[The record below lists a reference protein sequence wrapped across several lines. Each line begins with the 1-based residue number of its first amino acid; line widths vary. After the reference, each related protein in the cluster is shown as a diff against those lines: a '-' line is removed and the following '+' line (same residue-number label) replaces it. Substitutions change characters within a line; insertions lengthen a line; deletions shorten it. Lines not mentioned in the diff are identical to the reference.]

1 MILFK
6 YAYIKSR
13 KMANMKMR
21 GHFSKSNKYLGN
33 LPVTVRDIYNVT
45 LVSVHVI
52 IHSD

>member
-13 KMANMKMR
+13 KMANIKMR

-33 LPVTVRDIYNVT
+33 LPVTVRDIYYVT
-45 LVSVHVI
+45 LVSVDNY
-52 IHSD
+52 IHRD